1 MSLNLVSKMLDD
13 FVGYNN
19 ELAKTTL
26 GKFRKFNS
34 IMASWAI
41 ELVNVANLKY
51 EFHIIIN
58 GWYKHPSMGRHSR
71 GIEYEKNLMKV
82 VVTIDLYDP

>member
-1 MSLNLVSKMLDD
+1 MPFNLVWKVLDD

-41 ELVNVANLKY
+41 ELVNLAILNMSSTSSSMVVLMS
-51 EFHIIIN
+51 FN
-58 GWYKHPSMGRHSR
+58 G
-71 GIEYEKNLMKV
+71 
-82 VVTIDLYDP
+82 

>member
-1 MSLNLVSKMLDD
+1 MPLNLVWKVLDD

-26 GKFRKFNS
+26 EKFRKFNS

-41 ELVNVANLKY
+41 ELVNLAILNMSSTSSSMVVLMS
-51 EFHIIIN
+51 FN
-58 GWYKHPSMGRHSR
+58 G
-71 GIEYEKNLMKV
+71 
-82 VVTIDLYDP
+82 

>member
-1 MSLNLVSKMLDD
+1 MPLNLVWKVLDD

-41 ELVNVANLKY
+41 ELVNLANPKY
-51 EFHIIIN
+51 EFHIIIDGGTN
-58 GWYKHPSMGRHSR
+58 VLQWVDILELLSM
-71 GIEYEKNLMKV
+71 K
-82 VVTIDLYDP
+82 TT